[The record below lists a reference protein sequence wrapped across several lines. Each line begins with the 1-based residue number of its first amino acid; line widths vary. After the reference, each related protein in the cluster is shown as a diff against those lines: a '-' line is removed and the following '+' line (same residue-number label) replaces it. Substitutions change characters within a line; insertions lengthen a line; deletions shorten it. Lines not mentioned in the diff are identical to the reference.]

1 MVFHQIQL
9 MVVAV
14 IAQRYGERPGAEGD
28 ASPATG

>member
-14 IAQRYGERPGAEGD
+14 IAERYSKRPGAEGD
-28 ASPATG
+28 APPATG